1 MPVISGSA
9 SGHTAVDLLAPLT
22 VHAMVQKWSETF
34 YSRFKVLELF
44 GYKDAQRMASDH
56 VLWST
61 VIKLLKQ
68 SAGFDA
74 GPKAGERMDFTK
86 NEARLQK
93 TFFKSY
99 QFDVDTNDETILV
112 ADPADMGVNDRDLR
126 KQAERRY
133 LAQIANLTEAF
144 WRLFN
149 TLSSGILMGKTDLSA
164 LKIANVSG
172 TLNFGI
178 TIEDEVATPWSNPN
192 TDIQK
197 RFTVLLRK
205 FREKNGGLPP
215 THMVY
220 ASRFHETYIMENAE
234 LRTNFFPYNT
244 GLAGTILGPLLSISE
259 NNLGTPLIPVVVDD
273 MIDPVGNGTY
283 TDLTNVWSTNI
294 LTLVRQDPA
303 MPTLQTFTARNKDNA
318 YLGGVRGYSYETRN
332 PERTVG
338 VVTGNYVPICENPDA
353 VMPINVTGA

>member
-1 MPVISGSA
+1 MADRSGSA
-9 SGHTAVDLLAPLT
+9 SGHTSVDLLAPLT
-22 VHAMVQKWSETF
+22 VDGLVKKWSETF
-34 YSRFKVLELF
+34 YSRYKILEVFGFKNAN
-44 GYKDAQRMASDH
+44 KMASDH

-68 SAGFDA
+68 SSGFDA
-74 GPKAGERMDFTK
+74 GPRAGERMDFTK
-86 NEARLQK
+86 NESKLQK

-99 QFDVDTNDETILV
+99 QFDIDTNDETILV
-112 ADPADMGVNDRDLR
+112 MDPDSMSVNDRDLR
-126 KQAERRY
+126 QQAERRY
-133 LAQIANLTEAF
+133 LSQIAQLTEAF

-149 TLSSGILMGKTDLSA
+149 TLSAGILMGKTDLSA

-178 TIEDEVATPWSNPN
+178 SVESESGTPWSNPN

-220 ASRFHETYIMENAE
+220 ASKFHETYIMENAE

-244 GLAGTILGPLLSISE
+244 GLAGTILGPLLVISE

-283 TDLTNVWSTNI
+283 TDLTNVWSTNF
-294 LTLVRQDPA
+294 LTLVRQDPM
-303 MPTLQTFTARNKDNA
+303 MPALQTFTARNKDNA
-318 YLGGVRGYSYETRN
+318 YNGGVRGYTYETRN

-338 VVTGNYVPICENPDA
+338 VVVGNYVPIVENPDC